1 MKNKKI
7 KTLFTLTFI
16 FLSMGALA
24 GQKQSPFLRIFH
36 EKQQSDQVPD
46 HKIMITGRVVDV
58 KGEPIIGATIKMEG
72 SSQGTVTDLDGKFSI
87 NTLNNSVLDISYIGY
102 NSQTIKVGGQRNLLV
117 VLKENSQNL
126 NEVVVVGFGT
136 QKRESITGAIS
147 SISGNDLLKN
157 NNATTSSA
165 LAGKIA
171 GINSRQ
177 SDGRPGNGT
186 SIRIRGMD
194 TPLYVI
200 DGVQKDEGQ
209 FNNIDPNDIESI
221 SILKDASAAIY
232 GMRAANGVV
241 VVTTRSGKR
250 NTPNTINV
258 NMYWGYQN
266 LFKFPKPADTKTY
279 VTAKYQSDVIRKSM
293 DPNFNVEWTPE
304 EYKKWMQGTE
314 KGYLGW
320 NWFDYIFK
328 GAPMDYIEAN
338 MQGGSDKIN
347 YYIGLSHLNQDA
359 IIKNYGGFY
368 RTNLQMNITANLNSK
383 LKIGANMNGRIEQ
396 RKNPGV
402 PGGDD
407 YWTAIYAAY
416 HNLPT
421 IRPYANDNPK
431 YPALTSASNS
441 TNFAM
446 LNYDLSGRYENT
458 WRVIQLNLTA
468 DYEIVKDLTLKGNV
482 GYYFAY
488 NNLFNH
494 EFTYKLY
501 GYNEKDDAYYVAS
514 SMDNPWM
521 ERTYANVEEY
531 NGQLTANY
539 KKTFFTDHH
548 FEVTL
553 GGEFLKRKTPSI
565 WLHDR
570 PASNVINQFH
580 INTLAELS
588 NSMDNPQARAGFI
601 NRFNYN
607 YKEKYLL
614 EFIGRYDGSWKF
626 PPKHRWGFFPSISAG
641 WRISEENFWSKI
653 RPVISNLKLRISYG
667 QVGDDNTPGYNAFDY
682 LSGYNYGSGSA
693 VIDGQLIVGSN
704 SRGLAVKTLSWM
716 KADMFNIG
724 ADFDLFGDRLSGE
737 FNYFTKKTTGIP
749 ASRYD
754 VLIPTEVGFSLPNEN
769 LNSSMIKGFDGS
781 LQYKDNLED
790 FNYTVGT
797 NFTFSR
803 LYDWEQYKPKF
814 GNSWDY
820 YRNSINKRYAYIPWG
835 KQVIGQ
841 FQSWEEI
848 AEYKVD
854 VDGKGNST
862 LRPGDFIYKDVNG
875 DGVINGMDDRPIGY
889 RQGYTPYLNFNFVF
903 NFEYKGFDLGL
914 TFTGATFQSFYMD
927 WEMRNPLHDGGNN
940 PQFYLSDQWHLSN
953 INDANSTLVP
963 GKYPTI
969 IEGNSSHSNYWYNDF
984 WLKNEIYMKLRNLEF
999 GYNIPSKLLKRINIE
1014 KARFYVSMQNVFSI
1028 DNLGKVD
1035 IDEEIDS
1042 SNGLQYPTNKVISF
1056 GCNLTF

>member
-7 KTLFTLTFI
+7 KTLFTFTFI
-16 FLSMGALA
+16 FLSMGAFA
-24 GQKQSPFLRIFH
+24 GQKQSPFLSIFH

-46 HKIMITGRVVDV
+46 HKIMITGRVVDI

-87 NTLNNSVLDISYIGY
+87 NALNNSVLDISYIGY

-157 NNATTSSA
+157 NNAATSSA

-328 GAPMDYIEAN
+328 GAPMNYIEAN

-431 YPALTSASNS
+431 YPALTSANNS

-468 DYEIVKDLTLKGNV
+468 DYEMTKDLTLKGNV

-501 GYNEKDDAYYVAS
+501 GYDEKNDSYYVAS

-548 FEVTL
+548 FEITL
-553 GGEFLKRKTPSI
+553 GGEFLKRKTPSM

-653 RPVISNLKLRISYG
+653 RPVVSNLKLRISYG

>member
-1 MKNKKI
+1 
-7 KTLFTLTFI
+7 
-16 FLSMGALA
+16 
-24 GQKQSPFLRIFH
+24 
-36 EKQQSDQVPD
+36 
-46 HKIMITGRVVDV
+46 
-58 KGEPIIGATIKMEG
+58 
-72 SSQGTVTDLDGKFSI
+72 
-87 NTLNNSVLDISYIGY
+87 
-102 NSQTIKVGGQRNLLV
+102 
-117 VLKENSQNL
+117 
-126 NEVVVVGFGT
+126 
-136 QKRESITGAIS
+136 
-147 SISGNDLLKN
+147 
-157 NNATTSSA
+157 
-165 LAGKIA
+165 
-171 GINSRQ
+171 
-177 SDGRPGNGT
+177 
-186 SIRIRGMD
+186 
-194 TPLYVI
+194 
-200 DGVQKDEGQ
+200 
-209 FNNIDPNDIESI
+209 
-221 SILKDASAAIY
+221 
-232 GMRAANGVV
+232 
-241 VVTTRSGKR
+241 
-250 NTPNTINV
+250 
-258 NMYWGYQN
+258 
-266 LFKFPKPADTKTY
+266 
-279 VTAKYQSDVIRKSM
+279 
-293 DPNFNVEWTPE
+293 
-304 EYKKWMQGTE
+304 
-314 KGYLGW
+314 
-320 NWFDYIFK
+320 
-328 GAPMDYIEAN
+328 
-338 MQGGSDKIN
+338 
-347 YYIGLSHLNQDA
+347 
-359 IIKNYGGFY
+359 
-368 RTNLQMNITANLNSK
+368 
-383 LKIGANMNGRIEQ
+383 
-396 RKNPGV
+396 
-402 PGGDD
+402 
-407 YWTAIYAAY
+407 
-416 HNLPT
+416 
-421 IRPYANDNPK
+421 
-431 YPALTSASNS
+431 
-441 TNFAM
+441 
-446 LNYDLSGRYENT
+446 
-458 WRVIQLNLTA
+458 
-468 DYEIVKDLTLKGNV
+468 
-482 GYYFAY
+482 
-488 NNLFNH
+488 
-494 EFTYKLY
+494 
-501 GYNEKDDAYYVAS
+501 
-514 SMDNPWM
+514 
-521 ERTYANVEEY
+521 
-531 NGQLTANY
+531 
-539 KKTFFTDHH
+539 
-548 FEVTL
+548 
-553 GGEFLKRKTPSI
+553 
-565 WLHDR
+565 
-570 PASNVINQFH
+570 
-580 INTLAELS
+580 
-588 NSMDNPQARAGFI
+588 
-601 NRFNYN
+601 
-607 YKEKYLL
+607 
-614 EFIGRYDGSWKF
+614 
-626 PPKHRWGFFPSISAG
+626 
-641 WRISEENFWSKI
+641 
-653 RPVISNLKLRISYG
+653 LKLRISYG